1 MKTVQMPNEILLGT
15 AASFLD
21 EGREVVLRAKG
32 NSMLPFI
39 RNERDSVVLRKSDSL
54 EVGDIVLVQM
64 PDRFVMHRIIERN
77 GDSFRMM
84 GDGNIRGTESFRRK
98 DVLGKV
104 IWIVRE
110 DGRRVAPGKARVWKA
125 LLPVRRWLLAFYR
138 IILKLR

>member
-1 MKTVQMPNEILLGT
+1 MKTIQMPNEILLT
-15 AASFLD
+15 SAAAFLD

-54 EVGDIVLVQM
+54 EVGDIVLVQL
-64 PDRFVMHRIIERN
+64 PGKFVMHRIIKRN
-77 GDSFRMM
+77 GDNFRMM
-84 GDGNIRGTESFRRK
+84 GDGNCRGTERFRRE

-104 IWIVRE
+104 IWIVKE

-125 LLPVRRWLLAFYR
+125 LLPVRRLLLVVYR
-138 IILKLR
+138 IFWK

>member
-1 MKTVQMPNEILLGT
+1 MKTVQMPNDILLST

-54 EVGDIVLVQM
+54 EVGDIVLVHM
-64 PDRFVMHRIIERN
+64 PDRYVMHRIIERD
-77 GDSFRMM
+77 GDRFRMM
-84 GDGNIRGTESFRRK
+84 GDGNIRGTESFRRA

-104 IWIVRE
+104 IWIVRPN
-110 DGRRVAPGKARVWKA
+110 GRRVAPCKARVWKA
-125 LLPVRRWLLAFYR
+125 LLPVRRFLLVFFR
-138 IILKLR
+138 IIYK

>member
-1 MKTVQMPNEILLGT
+1 MKTIQMPNEILLT
-15 AASFLD
+15 SAAAFLD

-54 EVGDIVLVQM
+54 EVGDIVLVQL
-64 PDRFVMHRIIERN
+64 PGKFVMHRIIKRD
-77 GDSFRMM
+77 GDNFRMM
-84 GDGNIRGTESFRRK
+84 GDGNCRGTERFRRE

-104 IWIVRE
+104 IWIVKE

-125 LLPVRRWLLAFYR
+125 LLPVRRLLLVVYR
-138 IILKLR
+138 IFWK